1 MVDGD
6 PAAGARQILG
16 DVAKAFAGS
25 ASSLGSGAAP
35 LLGILTALAAPLLEG
50 QRAFLGWYQKALEEE
65 ASTHA
70 LEEHLQGLGR
80 SFFAA
85 YLEFAR
91 AQREH
96 GHALMQV
103 QAEVLKSY
111 LAMVDEALGRV
122 DGGKA

>member
-25 ASSLGSGAAP
+25 ANPFGAAP
-35 LLGILTALAAPLLEG
+35 LLGVLTALAAPFLEG
-50 QRAFLGWYQKALEEE
+50 QRAFLGWYQNALEEE

-103 QAEVLKSY
+103 QAEMLKSY
-111 LAMVDEALGRV
+111 LAMVDEVLGRV
-122 DGGKA
+122 EGRKP